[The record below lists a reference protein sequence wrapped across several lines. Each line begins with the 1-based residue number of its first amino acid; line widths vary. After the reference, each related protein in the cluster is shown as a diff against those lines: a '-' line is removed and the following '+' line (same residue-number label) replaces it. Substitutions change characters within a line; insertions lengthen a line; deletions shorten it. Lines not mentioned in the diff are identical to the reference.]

1 MTRAVV
7 AHGGPLALRPDLP
20 LRIACTTLATL
31 AATLLVASTAHAQ
44 PARPAAT
51 ATPTPSEAEVRFQR
65 GLELFN
71 VRNYEGA
78 LAEFQRSYEL
88 SGMAGLLYNLARTYQ
103 ALGRYPEAARAIERY
118 LREASDLSADRRAE
132 VEGMLTQTRSFIARI
147 DLRIEPADAHVAVT
161 LDGDAVQD
169 PLRAEG
175 LAVGPGRHAI
185 EATGEGWQSVSAS
198 VVLASGDRRE
208 VRLTLRPTASETRII
223 ELRRIGA
230 GGGARLVFAST
241 PTGATARIDGHE
253 ATLPAADV
261 APGHHELEVSAPGHE
276 TWRGSVEIVQ
286 GATRT
291 ITPHLASTR
300 GLSPTLFYAGA
311 SATGLFLVAGI
322 VTGVLTES
330 THDDYALRFRDE
342 YNSPDVVA
350 LRDRG
355 ETLRLLSNVSFGLA
369 AAAGVAT
376 AVLFTQTR
384 FRRTST
390 AEISLAPT
398 PDGAAARLRVT
409 F

>member
-1 MTRAVV
+1 M
-7 AHGGPLALRPDLP
+7 
-20 LRIACTTLATL
+20 RIASTTLVTL
-31 AATLLVASTAHAQ
+31 AATLLVAENVHAQ
-44 PARPAAT
+44 PARPATSAP
-51 ATPTPSEAEVRFQR
+51 PTPSEAEVRFQR

-118 LREASDLSADRRAE
+118 LREASDLSAERRAE

-169 PLRAEG
+169 PQCAEG

-185 EATGEGWQSVSAS
+185 EATGEGWQTASAS

-223 ELRRIGA
+223 ELRRAGA
-230 GGGARLVFAST
+230 SARLVFAAT
-241 PTGATARIDGHE
+241 PTGATARVDGHE
-253 ATLPAADV
+253 VTLPAAEV

-276 TWRGSVEIVQ
+276 TWRGSIESVQ

-291 ITPHLASTR
+291 VTPHLASTR